1 LYENDLQNSMV
12 ELDMA
17 DERNFVNTVTP
28 RSEHGT
34 FIRKNKETK

>member
-1 LYENDLQNSMV
+1 MV

-28 RSEHGT
+28 RSEHGK
-34 FIRKNKETK
+34 FIRKNEET